1 LSAFLTAR
9 ERVRDGLR
17 RDPAFRESRAACFFV
32 LADPRFGGG
41 SFTPARRAL
50 DNPMAIA
57 CLAERGHVL
66 PREYAPSLPVQ
77 IRLLALT
84 VTFLR
89 ARLLEPVQLFLVL
102 A

>member
-1 LSAFLTAR
+1 VFGTASAAVRFSLSVNRALPVSSSGPTLFL
-9 ERVRDGLR
+9 
-17 RDPAFRESRAACFFV
+17 V
-32 LADPRFGGG
+32 LAALLL
-41 SFTPARRAL
+41 PASLWISLSRWPA
-50 DNPMAIA
+50 
-57 CLAERGHVL
+57 AENARHVSL
-66 PREYAPSLPVQ
+66 PEYAPSLPVQ

>member
-1 LSAFLTAR
+1 ARPSPRGNVSAPVYAAIFLS
-9 ERVRDGLR
+9 
-17 RDPAFRESRAACFFV
+17 
-32 LADPRFGGG
+32 
-41 SFTPARRAL
+41 ARRAPL
-50 DNPMAIA
+50 VFSFWLSLFSAAAILLPLVWLWISLWRWPA
-57 CLAERGHVL
+57 GENARHVP

-89 ARLLEPVQLFLVL
+89 VRLPEPVQLFLVL